1 MEVLVVA
8 GAILRDGRV
17 LAARRAPHKRQAGL
31 WELPGGKVEA
41 GEPEADALIRELREE
56 LGVRVAVGER
66 LAESVHRYPHAQV
79 RLVAWSCELLAG
91 EPGGPDHDRLEW
103 VDAERGA
110 ELSWAPADV
119 PLLPAVWAALTEEP
133 EAGPG

>member
-1 MEVLVVA
+1 MAVLVVA
-8 GAILRDGRV
+8 GAILKDQRV

-41 GEPEADALIRELREE
+41 GEPQADALIRELQEE
-56 LGVRVAVGER
+56 LGIEVAVGER
-66 LAESVHRYPHAQV
+66 LAESVHRYAHAEV
-79 RLVAWSCELLAG
+79 RLVAWRCELLAG
-91 EPGGPDHDRLEW
+91 EPAGPDHDRLEW

-119 PLLPAVWAALTEEP
+119 PLLPAVWAALREEEP
-133 EAGPG
+133 VEAG